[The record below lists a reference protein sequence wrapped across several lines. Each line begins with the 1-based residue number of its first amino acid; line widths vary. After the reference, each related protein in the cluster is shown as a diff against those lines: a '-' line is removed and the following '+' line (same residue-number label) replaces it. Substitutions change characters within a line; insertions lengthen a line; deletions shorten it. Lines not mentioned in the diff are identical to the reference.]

1 MRYGITN
8 HVDAATFSITNID
21 NAITPIGNLV
31 TRNTLEAY
39 IADQDGTADAEI
51 SIDLGGD
58 QTIDMVALA
67 GLEGFTGTINI
78 DLLDGAVSQADLDVS
93 IQTPAQQTYAVAV
106 FSSVTADEIV
116 ITFNTPSDSGTFD
129 IGYLF
134 AGNLSA
140 ALDFESIQPG
150 IRSADPLSITRAGT
164 AESSQTYLV
173 QEMSVTLK
181 KRTFALNRATIV
193 ELYTIG
199 FGSPRFWYFDETC
212 VLTGEVI
219 LAVLDSDMATLDT
232 IYAQNDDGNLSSP
245 TIGLVE
251 VF

>member
-1 MRYGITN
+1 MKYGITN
-8 HVDAATFSITNID
+8 HADAGTFSVANIN
-21 NAITPIGNLV
+21 NAITPIGNLL

-39 IADQDGTADAEI
+39 IADQDGTPDAAI

-93 IQTPAQQTYAVAV
+93 IETPAQQTYAVAV
-106 FSSVTADEIV
+106 FASVTADEIV
-116 ITFNTPSDSGTFD
+116 ITFNTPSDTGTFD

-140 ALDFESIQPG
+140 SLDFESIQHG
-150 IRSADPLSITRAGT
+150 MDSADPLSITRAGT
-164 AESSQTYLV
+164 VESSQTFFV
-173 QEMSVTLK
+173 QTAQMTLK
-181 KRTFALNRATIV
+181 KRTFALNRATLV
-193 ELYTIG
+193 EMLTTGYG
-199 FGSPRFWYFDETC
+199 NPRFFYFDEDC
-212 VLTGEVI
+212 ILTGEVM
-219 LAVLDSDMATLDT
+219 LAILDSPSVALDV
-232 IYAQNDDGNLSSP
+232 IYAQDNGNLSMP
-245 TIGLVE
+245 TIGIRE